1 MNTSSKKVVFIL
13 PKLTGYGGLQIENI
27 GFINALIRYSN
38 LKVEVLTIE
47 IDKEFKSLIHDNVVF
62 YKIEFTVIL
71 KCLSIWFLK
80 LLIKTR
86 FNLKKSL
93 RIYLERYPSPLNII
107 LINNTKA
114 NDIIFC
120 SYHPQNIVK
129 NIQDFCNKNQRQFV
143 FHQIS
148 EPHSKYNYFYESLTP
163 RDLILI
169 SSESKFEK
177 IFRINKKTRF
187 ENIKQWIYL
196 NESCFLK
203 LKSFQSSVISFG
215 VICRLDKEKNLQLI
229 LKATKLIKDYNFKI
243 KIYGT
248 GNEYDNLNLL
258 TKKFDICDKVFF
270 KGITDFE
277 SRYKA
282 YEEIDVFICSSMSEG
297 GPITVL
303 EAMASGIPVI
313 STNVGDVSKRIVS
326 NFNGYVL
333 ENNFDYNELSKL
345 MLIYIKKTE
354 LIEKH
359 GRNGRIRYIKNYHSK
374 VAREIFVNKFCDIIN
389 SSNLDK
395 NIS

>member
-1 MNTSSKKVVFIL
+1 MKTSCKTVVIIL

-27 GFINALIRYSN
+27 GFINALVNYANI
-38 LKVEVLTIE
+38 KVKVLNIE
-47 IDKEFKSLIHDNVVF
+47 FDKELKSLVHQDTLF
-62 YKIEFTVIL
+62 CKIGFTLIS
-71 KCLSIWFLK
+71 KCLSVWFLK

-93 RIYLERYPSPLNII
+93 RIYLERYPSPLNSII
-107 LINNTKA
+107 INNTKA

-120 SYHPQNIVK
+120 SSHPQNIVK

-148 EPHSKYNYFYESLTP
+148 EPHSKYKYFYESLTH

-169 SSESKFEK
+169 SSERKFEK
-177 IFRINKKTRF
+177 IFKINKKPRF

-196 NESCFLK
+196 NEGNFLK
-203 LKSFQSSVISFG
+203 LKRFKSSCISFG
-215 VICRLDKEKNLQLI
+215 VVCRLDKEKNLQLI
-229 LKATKLIKDYNFKI
+229 LKATKLIKDYNFEI

-282 YEEIDVFICSSMSEG
+282 YKEIDVFICSSMSEG

-345 MLIYIKKTE
+345 MLIYINKKS
-354 LIEKH
+354 LIMEH
-359 GRNGRIRYIKNYHSK
+359 GRNGRTLYINNYHSSI
-374 VAREIFVNKFCDIIN
+374 AREIFVNKFCDKRVNNDLYKN
-389 SSNLDK
+389 S
-395 NIS
+395 